1 MKTMPVLE
9 CFWGHAWVFLQKAGI
24 LGFWGSFCMV
34 AESLFCPCPLMAVF
48 CPTWGEGQI
57 SAPRGGRGRFLP
69 LVGGGVEK

>member
-34 AESLFCPCPLMAVF
+34 AESLFCPWPLRAVF
-48 CPTWGEGQI
+48 CPTWGEGQKT
-57 SAPRGGRGRFLP
+57 AMRGQGDRKS
-69 LVGGGVEK
+69 VV